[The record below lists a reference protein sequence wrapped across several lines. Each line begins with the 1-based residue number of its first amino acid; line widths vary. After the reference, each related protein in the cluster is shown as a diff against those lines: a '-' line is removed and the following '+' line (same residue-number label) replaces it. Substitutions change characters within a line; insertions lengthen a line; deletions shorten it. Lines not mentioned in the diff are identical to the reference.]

1 MDGASDGAG
10 PPEVGKAV
18 DLPPFGPG
26 EYHEMR
32 VHGVAGSSAES
43 MLGLQ
48 ARLGAVDV
56 VRPATGCGEQPQP
69 GDISVWHAPTTDP
82 VLRAWSWGSLTSGHW
97 YQAFYVLLLPFMI
110 ANLAGWMLL
119 TRQIA
124 TPAASY
130 AKPNVGAG
138 NGDDTDPG
146 YRDRSLRHSMLL
158 VRLVGLLVTVVFVVS
173 VQLAVADL
181 LVWQWLH
188 HKLGWPVWT
197 VGLGPVGT
205 AAVFAGVVVLTRI
218 RLRPQ
223 LSRDPWT
230 DQRDPVGFGFLQR
243 RQTLLWNSPGINVT
257 LRRLHLAGGL
267 ATIGVLAAW
276 PSGTVEGIWSAA
288 RWLAFGLACGA
299 GVLVVG
305 LLAAIS
311 LGDGRR
317 GMAAVMGLTRHVVWM
332 IAAFGV
338 AFAAVAPI
346 GLSPETDTM
355 WTTLPA
361 LRGAAA
367 WVAAGTLAGTV
378 ALLVLGLLVRR
389 DRRDRRAANAPSVLL
404 LAASIGAAFGAGLAG
419 QTTRLVD
426 GDCVEG
432 PDCLVV
438 GSHVSWLAIGV
449 TTSLAVVI
457 GVTAVRV
464 VALLA
469 KRGLGRWRTV
479 PPTLT
484 SSATW
489 ITALLGGTGFV
500 LAGIGVGITL
510 ALPGGLPSATE
521 FPVAIA
527 WVVVALIV
535 GPVVVGAFVLA
546 WTMPAAARRRAGTP
560 AGRMWVYRVLGL
572 LAVAGAVAL
581 VTVAARNGWHIDVLD
596 VPLPPRTFDDFAMDV
611 AILLPTAA
619 LLTRIYGGLRNQG
632 VRRGVGVLWDV
643 GTFWPRWFHPLA
655 PPTYADR
662 AVPQLAAQLDADL
675 AVAGHRLLLAPHS
688 QGAVIAGAALLDG
701 ASRPGLAMLSYGSP
715 WNRLYAEFFPAHVN
729 AETTAALADRLRTGD
744 RIRWRNLHRETDPIG
759 GAIPGVDDQPAMP
772 DPCRRGHSDYWVEPA
787 YRAAAEELREVLDA
801 PTRVPAPGP

>member
-1 MDGASDGAG
+1 MAFQGAE
-10 PPEVGKAV
+10 PPDVGKAV

-26 EYHEMR
+26 DYHEMR

-56 VRPATGCGEQPQP
+56 RRPSTGCGDQPQP

-82 VLRAWSWGSLTSGHW
+82 TLRAWSWGSLTSGHW

-119 TRQIA
+119 TRRNP

-146 YRDRSLRHSMLL
+146 YRDRSLRFSMLL
-158 VRLVGLLVTVVFVVS
+158 VRLVGLLVTMVFVVS

-205 AAVFAGVVVLTRI
+205 AAVFAGLVVLTRI

-223 LSRDPWT
+223 VDRDPWT
-230 DQRDPVGFGFLQR
+230 DQRDPVGYGFLQR

-267 ATIGVLAAW
+267 ATIGLLAAW
-276 PSGTVEGIWSAA
+276 PSGTVDGTWWTV
-288 RWLAFGLACGA
+288 RWLAFGLAGAA
-299 GVLVVG
+299 GVLVVV
-305 LLAAIS
+305 LLAMIS

-317 GMAAVMGLTRHVVWM
+317 GMAGVMGLTRHVVWLV
-332 IAAFGV
+332 AALGV
-338 AFAAVAPI
+338 ALAALAPI
-346 GLSPETDTM
+346 GLSPGTDTT
-355 WTTLPA
+355 WVTLPA
-361 LRGAAA
+361 LRGAAV
-367 WVAAGTLAGTV
+367 WVAAGTLAGTA

-389 DRRDRRAANAPSVLL
+389 DRRAANAPGVLL

-432 PDCLVV
+432 PECLVV

-449 TTSLAVVI
+449 TTSLAVVV

-464 VALLA
+464 AMLLA
-469 KRGLGRWRTV
+469 KRGFSRWRTV
-479 PPTLT
+479 PPALT
-484 SSATW
+484 GSATW

-510 ALPGGLPSATE
+510 ALAEGLPPVSQ
-521 FPVAIA
+521 FPAAVA
-527 WVVVALIV
+527 WVVVALVV
-535 GPVVVGAFVLA
+535 GPVVVGAFALA
-546 WTMPAAARRRAGTP
+546 WTMPEAARRRAGT
-560 AGRMWVYRVLGL
+560 AGRGRVRAYRAVGS
-572 LAVAGAVAL
+572 LAVAGAIAL
-581 VTVAARNGWHIDVLD
+581 VAVAIRNGWHVDVLD

-619 LLTRIYGGLRNQG
+619 LSTRLYGGLRNQG

-715 WNRLYAEFFPAHVN
+715 WTRLYAEFFPAHVN
-729 AETTAALADRLRTGD
+729 AETTTALADRLRTGD
-744 RIRWRNLHRETDPIG
+744 RVRWRNLHRETDPIG

-772 DPCRRGHSDYWVEPA
+772 DPCRRGHSDYWEEPA
-787 YRAAAEELREVLDA
+787 YRAAAKELREVLDA
-801 PTRVPAPGP
+801 PTRVWAPGP